1 MLTNIYWVIVLII
14 TAAMFA
20 EGIRCK
26 KFSGQ
31 LTVGL
36 VLIPLILRLLWLK

>member
-14 TAAMFA
+14 TAATFA

-26 KFSGQ
+26 KLGGQ